1 VSDEVSVEEERGFC
15 RRARRTWGDYQKD
28 NRMQGRDKSSLRF
41 VSMEAHA
48 FFFIL
53 GARAAWA
60 YDLRRIKQ
68 LLML

>member
-41 VSMEAHA
+41 VSIESER
-48 FFFIL
+48 IL
-53 GARAAWA
+53 F
-60 YDLRRIKQ
+60 LF
-68 LLML
+68 